1 MVTTCLLQFTVVV
14 VVATG
19 SLVWMYGQ
27 WAVKMYSGRSV
38 VKHGIYQLS
47 LSKGLTE
54 SHRSAMHQYTTLLSH
69 LTVTA
74 LRPVRRGEERRLSY
88 TKANIPSAVQHRR
101 CR

>member
-1 MVTTCLLQFTVVV
+1 MGC
-14 VVATG
+14 
-19 SLVWMYGQ
+19 
-27 WAVKMYSGRSV
+27 KMYSGRSV

-101 CR
+101 CT